1 MGEFNLPGTASP
13 APATH
18 RSRTHETPAELSSK
32 TSRPNRHVLCVDAQ
46 SAAGRITLRQAA
58 CIKTGMNAQPKL
70 TDLADPK
77 RQAAVETVSSI
88 LREKGCEVWS
98 IAPEATV
105 YEAISLMAEKRAGA
119 LAVTSGSEL
128 TGIISER
135 DYARKVIL
143 QGKSSKHTPVADVMS
158 SPVITVTP
166 RHTVPECLR
175 MVTELRIRH
184 LPVVDEGRL
193 CGLISIGDLVRS
205 VLAMQAHT
213 IDELATYIA
222 NKYPK

>member
-1 MGEFNLPGTASP
+1 MPRALNLGMS
-13 APATH
+13 
-18 RSRTHETPAELSSK
+18 
-32 TSRPNRHVLCVDAQ
+32 AQ
-46 SAAGRITLRQAA
+46 SKLTELADSRRQAT
-58 CIKTGMNAQPKL
+58 I
-70 TDLADPK
+70 
-77 RQAAVETVSSI
+77 ETVSSV
-88 LREKGCEVWS
+88 LRVKGCEVWS

-105 YEAISLMAEKRAGA
+105 YDAISLMAEKRAGA
-119 LAVTSGSEL
+119 LAVLSGSKL

-143 QGKSSKHTPVADVMS
+143 QGKSSKHTPVMDVMT
-158 SPVITVTP
+158 SPVTTVTP

-175 MVTELRIRH
+175 MVTDLRIRH

-213 IDELATYIA
+213 IDELETYIT
-222 NKYPK
+222 NRYPK